1 MLMCRGEMRWPT
13 RLTAEVSCE
22 EPGAPA
28 LPISTPTAYES
39 RSAVCWRGL
48 GGVDGQ
54 RKVFNIPLPILSIG
68 RWARGHTRVRPA
80 AVGLALLQGGKVQ
93 EGRREEEQD
102 GTHREAVQT

>member
-1 MLMCRGEMRWPT
+1 MADAPHGRGELRRTGRPSPT
-13 RLTAEVSCE
+13 YLYTHC
-22 EPGAPA
+22 
-28 LPISTPTAYES
+28 LES

-80 AVGLALLQGGKVQ
+80 AVGLALLQGVKVQ
-93 EGRREEEQD
+93 EGRREKEQD

>member
-1 MLMCRGEMRWPT
+1 MRGPT

-28 LPISTPTAYES
+28 LPISTPTALNQG
-39 RSAVCWRGL
+39 APCWRGL

-80 AVGLALLQGGKVQ
+80 AVGLALLQGVKVQ